1 MRATPKTWAVGER
14 RNLNFEAM
22 RIDNPT
28 IRVVVGWLGFPHAR
42 IGRRLANLERIL
54 MGRRLL

>member
-1 MRATPKTWAVGER
+1 
-14 RNLNFEAM
+14 M